1 MWVGYDLCLSA
12 YRGSYMLSSMNHLVL
27 DLSNPDIA
35 KALKGCGSGDH
46 VEFTVGGT
54 LAVNGKAATV
64 NLDSVKYTAAP
75 GATDDEEAEGE
86 SKPMP
91 AAKAS
96 KPPKPKM
103 ASAVSEYAPGQ

>member
-1 MWVGYDLCLSA
+1 
-12 YRGSYMLSSMNHLVL
+12 MLSSMNHLVL

-64 NLDSVKYTAAP
+64 NLDSVKYTASP
-75 GATDDEEAEGE
+75 DDEEAEGE